1 MPSSKMTKMI
11 GGVLYITILMLSGPV
26 YADYTLN
33 MTQSVT
39 AVGHDVYDLHMLVL
53 WIVTIVGVVV
63 FAVIIYSLINHRK
76 SKGASPANF
85 HESAIVEFIWTI
97 IPFVILV
104 GIAVPA
110 TRTLLKME
118 DTVNPDLTI
127 KVTGWQWMWEY
138 EYLDNG
144 VHFFSKL
151 DKASNRARQR
161 NSDTNPRSVNNYL
174 LEVDNAMVVPVNKK
188 VRILTTSNDVIHSWW
203 VPALAVKRDAIP
215 GYINASWFE
224 ATKTGVYRGQCAQ
237 LCGKGHGFMPIV
249 VKVVGQDEYDLW
261 VEKQKSMAIASADRA
276 NKIWNKA
283 ELMMRGKH
291 VYHAFCVACHQ
302 ANGRGI
308 PGTYPALAGS
318 KIATGPLDAH
328 IDIVVNGKPGT
339 AMQAFGAQLN
349 AADIAAVISFERNAF
364 GNNTGDIVQPSKIM
378 ARPAET
384 N

>member
-11 GGVLYITILMLSGPV
+11 GGVLYITISMLSGPV

-39 AVGHDVYDLHMLVL
+39 AVGHDIYDLHMLVL

-161 NSDTNPRSVNNYL
+161 NSDTDPRSVNNYL

-283 ELMMRGKH
+283 ELMTRGKH
-291 VYHAFCVACHQ
+291 VYHAFCVVCHQ

-339 AMQAFGAQLN
+339 AMQAFGTQLN
-349 AADIAAVISFERNAF
+349 ATDIAAVISYERNAF
-364 GNNTGDIVQPSKIM
+364 GNNTGDIVLPSQIM
-378 ARPAET
+378 IRPAET